1 MCVWAMTSA
10 SLWAAP
16 LPPLWVDEEEVVE
29 VVEPWMAWLIQ
40 CSMLML
46 PWLEV
51 GVPWESPCTEPSSSE
66 PEEVSVWWESY
77 YAAEQRSTPQSN
89 TANTDLPHPRT
100 IQQLLLWTLLRLHYF
115 SGELCFSTINV
126 SSQTPYNKLLQ
137 KAFWGGWGIHTQT
150 KTHSSLVSIQQSGK
164 NVFARTH
171 RVRPLRA
178 ALSQRCWTFMCFKV
192 RCLWPLFGPEV
203 VFWAVIY
210 F

>member
-137 KAFWGGWGIHTQT
+137 KAFLGGGGYTLRLKHTHHLSRFNSLGRMFLHTHTGWGRWGQHCLRDVEP
-150 KTHSSLVSIQQSGK
+150 SCVSKWDVCG
-164 NVFARTH
+164 
-171 RVRPLRA
+171 P
-178 ALSQRCWTFMCFKV
+178 
-192 RCLWPLFGPEV
+192 CLAPRWFSEL
-203 VFWAVIY
+203 
-210 F
+210 